1 MTFSSYRNRFQGTLA
16 GINTN
21 ELGILD
27 RQLEKLQERL
37 AYIKEKYKKVDK
49 FYEAYI
55 FTKEPLVEGIVAGV
69 KYDKDDLAEYYKYSL
84 NASDSLSE
92 DINIF
97 QFIESDATYLL
108 NSSDLPNE
116 TSGKYSNRGDDVP
129 LDEVIAQAEASKE
142 NYRLAPKVDI
152 KEKDLR
158 LSSLF
163 AGTYENYLKNYEKS
177 NKIKKYI
184 EPKERISKDKFK
196 ESVINFDDFNFGEV
210 VKNNK
215 LSKEQF
221 ERFQKLEIARVEIL
235 KELSIGRERLIELK
249 MKLQA
254 EKFDDTDK
262 ENERKRQLRYV
273 INAIKGIK
281 NDLIYCKVNM
291 SPLIEIEAEKCP
303 SELNLCDSIDYT
315 NAEHMKIALLLT
327 PSERISSDFNIIA
340 YDIQKAV
347 DRLYE
352 KGILGEYEMELI
364 DTYRSSNCN
373 MSYVARE
380 LNKHKTQVYRDLDK
394 VVNHI
399 IKEIN

>member
-27 RQLEKLQERL
+27 RHLEKLQERL

-55 FTKEPLVEGIVAGV
+55 FTKELNLEGTLTGV
-69 KYDKDDLAEYYKYSL
+69 NYDKDDFAEYYKYSL

-92 DINIF
+92 DINVF

-108 NSSDLPNE
+108 NSSDLPSEN
-116 TSGKYSNRGDDVP
+116 SGKYSNRGDVVP

-177 NKIKKYI
+177 NKIKKYV
-184 EPKERISKDKFK
+184 EPKERATKERFK
-196 ESVINFDDFNFGEV
+196 ESVINFDEFDFGEV
-210 VKNNK
+210 VRNNK

-249 MKLQA
+249 MKLQE
-254 EKFDDTDK
+254 EKFDDVDK

-303 SELNLCDSIDYT
+303 SEVNLCDSIDYT
-315 NAEHMKIALLLT
+315 NIEHIKMALLLM
-327 PSERISSDFNIIA
+327 PSERISTDFNIIA
-340 YDIQKAV
+340 YDIQKAIEK
-347 DRLYE
+347 LQE
-352 KGILGEYEMELI
+352 KGIFGEYETELI
-364 DTYRSSNCN
+364 DVYRCSNCN
-373 MSYVARE
+373 ISYVARE
-380 LNKHKTQVYRDLDK
+380 LDKHKTQVYRDLDK
-394 VVNHI
+394 IVKHI
-399 IKEIN
+399 IKELN